1 MKTLRW
7 LAGLATLATAAS
19 AFAQNPP
26 HPCLVRGEAIH
37 WAADYCMLKLETDD
51 EIAVSDCI
59 EEQRKAV
66 PGTGCAAK
74 TQLKRR
80 LCELYVSSD
89 RKRGTAAQCVR
100 DPAFMGRTV
109 RDGGVRG

>member
-1 MKTLRW
+1 MRTLW
-7 LAGLATLATAAS
+7 LLFGFATLAAAAS

-26 HPCLVRGEAIH
+26 RPCPVRGEAIH
-37 WAADYCMLKLETDD
+37 WAVDYCMLKLETDD

-59 EEQRKAV
+59 EEQRRAV

-74 TQLKRR
+74 SQLKRR
-80 LCELYVSSD
+80 MCELYVSSD
-89 RKRGTAAQCVR
+89 PKRGTAARCVK

-109 RDGGVRG
+109 RLGGVGG